1 MKWNVSTRGMVFCI
15 IFFIAGAGVCSV
27 ISEGNDSEYDR
38 ISMTN
43 QGERRAIMVTG
54 FWNPTGQMI
63 ASFSTDTSL
72 NPEGWKGENW
82 EDLGYDIYSFFPT
95 PGSYKGNFEVDYQ
108 DTWDDFWAITAE
120 VLPVAIVSFGAG
132 DGPWEIE
139 YNARNLAYW
148 VNDDT
153 PPYQPTP
160 CPPDDSVP
168 AGFFRHATLPVQ
180 RIADAVNDQTDLDA
194 WVDYE
199 GAPGAYL
206 CEYIA
211 YLGMW
216 YQGIHNTTDG
226 VFPCRAAG
234 FIHVNAGV
242 SVEDAKEA
250 TEITLR
256 ETIAHLKEMNLP
268 PNMPQIDGPTSG
280 NAGES
285 HTYTMSAVEPD
296 GEEVSYYIEWF
307 EGCPGVSWE
316 GPYVSGEEITRDY
329 TWDEEGTYMIR
340 VKAKDQWGAESDWA
354 TLEVTMPRTKEPTR
368 FSRFLQKYP
377 VLFNLFNLYQD
388 WM

>member
-1 MKWNVSTRGMVFCI
+1 MKGNISTRGMVFCI
-15 IFFIAGAGVCSV
+15 IFLIAGASVCSV
-27 ISEGNDSEYDR
+27 VSEGNNSEYDR
-38 ISMTN
+38 MSMEN
-43 QGERRAIMVTG
+43 QGERRAIMLTG

-95 PGSYKGNFEVDYQ
+95 PGSYKGDFEVDYQ
-108 DTWDDFWAITAE
+108 DTWDDFWAKTAE
-120 VLPVAIVSFGAG
+120 IQPVAIVSFGAG
-132 DGPWEIE
+132 AGPWEIE

-153 PPYQPTP
+153 SPYQPTP
-160 CPPDDSVP
+160 CPPDDTVP

-226 VFPCRAAG
+226 VFPCRVAG

-256 ETIAHLKEMNLP
+256 ETIAYLKELNLP
-268 PNMPQIDGPTSG
+268 PNTPQITGPTSG

-285 HTYTMSAVEPD
+285 HTYTFSAVEPD
-296 GEEVSYYIEWF
+296 GEELSYYIEWYD
-307 EGCPGVSWE
+307 GCPGIFWD
-316 GPYVSGEEITRDY
+316 GPYASGEEITREY
-329 TWDEEGTYMIR
+329 TWEAEGTYTIG
-340 VKAKDQWGAESDWA
+340 VKAKDPWGAESNWA
-354 TLEVTMPRTKEPTR
+354 TLEVTMPRTKESTL
-368 FSRFLQKYP
+368 FSRFLQNYP
-377 VLFNLFNLYQD
+377 VLFRLFNLYRD
-388 WM
+388 